1 LNEPESNTAAPLGDG
16 RYARVVDRPETQD
29 ALRQCVAQ
37 RAGEGLAVYPQ
48 GGKTAL
54 DYGGPPRLD
63 GALIDLRSLDRVIDY
78 PAADMT
84 ITVEAGI
91 TLAKLQAVLADAGQ
105 RLPLDAPKP
114 EQATLG
120 GIFATNTSGPRRFG
134 AGRPRDQILGV
145 RFVTA
150 DGTPVQGGGR
160 VVKNVAGYDLPKLLT
175 GSLGTL
181 GVISEMTLKVRPKPD
196 GSALV
201 WARFATAEALD
212 QALERLNTSRTR
224 PIALEVL
231 NGQAARLIGARRSL
245 PASVWVLIAGFEGN
259 AVAVAWQAETVRNE
273 LDALECHVLDGP
285 DASPLWADLT
295 EFQAE
300 ALGPLSFEANL
311 RPSAVL
317 PFLNGLDRDRWSA
330 QAHAGSGI
338 VRAHALGEWSM
349 EEVAGAIGTHR
360 AEAVQTGGN
369 LVLSRCPTDWKEPL
383 NVWGEPR
390 GDWTLARQ
398 LKQALDPGGLMNP
411 GRFLGIIE

>member
-1 LNEPESNTAAPLGDG
+1 MNQPESSTADPLGDG
-16 RYARVVDRPETQD
+16 CFATVVDRPESQE
-29 ALRQCVAQ
+29 ALCQTVAR
-37 RAGEGLAVYPQ
+37 RAGEGLALYPQ

-63 GALIDLRSLDRVIDY
+63 GALIDMRSLDRVIDY

-84 ITVEAGI
+84 VTVEAGV
-91 TLAKLQAVLADAGQ
+91 TLAKLQAVLADGGQ
-105 RLPLDAPKP
+105 RLPLDAPRS

-181 GVISEMTLKVRPKPD
+181 GVICEMTLKVRPKPEA
-196 GSALV
+196 SALV
-201 WARFATAEALD
+201 WAGFATADDLD
-212 QALERLNTSRTR
+212 RALERMNTSRTR
-224 PIALEVL
+224 PIALDVL
-231 NGQAARLIGARRSL
+231 NGQGARLIGSRRSL
-245 PASVWVLIAGFEGN
+245 PTPPLVLIAGFEDN
-259 AVAVAWQAETVRNE
+259 AAAVAWQVETVRHE
-273 LDALECHVLDGP
+273 LDALEYHVLNGL
-285 DASPLWADLT
+285 DAAPLWTDLT

-300 ALGPLSFEANL
+300 ALGPLSFVANL
-311 RPSAVL
+311 RPSAVV
-317 PFLNGLDRDRWSA
+317 PFLNGLDPDRWSA
-330 QAHAGSGI
+330 QAHAGNGV
-338 VRAHALGEWSM
+338 VRAHAPGEWSM
-349 EEVAGAIGTHR
+349 EDAAQAIRRHR
-360 AEAVQTGGN
+360 AEAVQSGGN
-369 LVLSRCPTDWKEPL
+369 LVLSRCPTAWKTTL

-390 GDWTLARQ
+390 GDWTLARR

-411 GRFLGIIE
+411 GRFIGTI